1 MPTARH
7 EDNAL
12 DIRLGHEEVVISQR
26 YEVASIVNDILI
38 AVWFLVGSILFFSPA
53 TTTAGTVLFVI
64 GSVQM
69 MIRPTIRL
77 ARRVHLQR
85 VGNGTAHQM
94 DF

>member
-38 AVWFLVGSILFFSPA
+38 AVWFLVGSILFFSPE

-69 MIRPTIRL
+69 LIRPSIRL
-77 ARRVHLQR
+77 ARRTHLRR
-85 VGNGTAHQM
+85 VGSGAPHTM